1 MSSSRSATAGPP
13 AWTLEPGKPAMT
25 HVPRFADAAEAGE
38 WLTSVH
44 AELRT
49 ALHRHGAVYLRGL
62 PVRDVEDFAK
72 VRDVLVPRR
81 TPYREKA
88 TPRSSYGN
96 DVYSSTDLPPN
107 QPIRMHNENSY
118 TLTFPGLLLFSCLT
132 APEEGGATPV
142 ADCREVLRRIPSP
155 LVERMRSAGWL
166 LTRNYSEHI
175 SLDWRTA
182 FAADTR
188 EQAEKYCADNLISCE
203 WDASDGLRTRQ
214 LRPGIIRH
222 PQTGEEVW
230 FNHMA
235 FWNSWSLD
243 EEIREALLDEFGP
256 DGLPFE
262 TGLGDGVPLTRD
274 ELDTI
279 NAAYEGATV
288 RETWQPGDVLLV
300 DNVLATH
307 GRDPFRGD
315 RRIVVAMGEPVA
327 LAGCRPT
334 VPPAPGEER
343 AA

>member
-1 MSSSRSATAGPP
+1 MSDSLSWATE
-13 AWTLEPGKPAMT
+13 TGKPAT
-25 HVPRFADAAEAGE
+25 TRVPQFADAAEACA
-38 WLTSVH
+38 WLASVRS
-44 AELRT
+44 ELRA
-49 ALHRHGAVYLRGL
+49 ALHRHGALYLRGL
-62 PVRDVEDFAK
+62 PVHDVDDFAK
-72 VRDVLVPRR
+72 VRDVLIPQR

-118 TLTFPGLLLFSCLT
+118 TLTFPGLLLFACLT

-142 ADCREVLRRIPSP
+142 ADCREVLRRLPAG
-155 LVERMRSAGWL
+155 LVARMRAAGWVL
-166 LTRNYSEHI
+166 SRTYSEHI

-182 FAADTR
+182 FATESR
-188 EQAEKYCADNLISCE
+188 EDVEKYCADNLISCE
-203 WDASDGLRTRQ
+203 WDSSGALRTRQ

-222 PQTGEEVW
+222 PATGEEVW

-262 TGLGDGVPLTRD
+262 TALGDGKPLTGED
-274 ELDTI
+274 IETI
-279 NAAYEGATV
+279 NAAYEGATL
-288 RETWQPGDVLLV
+288 RRTWRPGDVLLV

-315 RRIVVAMGEPVA
+315 RRIVVAMGDPVGLDA
-327 LAGCRPT
+327 CRPT
-334 VPPAPGEER
+334 VAAAAREEQ

>member
-1 MSSSRSATAGPP
+1 MTDSLF
-13 AWTLEPGKPAMT
+13 WTIEPGKPAT
-25 HVPRFADAAEAGE
+25 TQVPQFADATEACA

-44 AELRT
+44 GELRA
-49 ALHRHGAVYLRGL
+49 ALHRHGALYLRGL
-62 PVRDVEDFAK
+62 PVHDVDDFAA
-72 VRDVLVPRR
+72 VRDVLVPQR

-118 TLTFPGLLLFSCLT
+118 TLTFPGLLLFGCLT

-142 ADCREVLRRIPSP
+142 ADCREVLRRLPAD
-155 LVERMRSAGWL
+155 LVERMRTAGWL

-182 FAADTR
+182 FATDQRADV
-188 EQAEKYCADNLISCE
+188 EEYCADNLVSCA
-203 WDASDGLRTRQ
+203 WDDDGALRTRQ
-214 LRPGIIRH
+214 LRPGIIHH
-222 PQTGEEVW
+222 PETGEDVW

-243 EEIREALLDEFGP
+243 EEIREALQDEFGA

-262 TGLGDGVPLTRD
+262 TGLGDGKPLTRAD
-274 ELDTI
+274 VDAI
-279 NAAYEGATV
+279 NAAYEGATL
-288 RETWQPGDVLLV
+288 RRTWEPGDILLV

-327 LAGCRPT
+327 LADCRPT
-334 VPPAPGEER
+334 VAPAAREEQP
-343 AA
+343 A